1 MIIKTQAHQPNRLT
15 FVLSFLIPWLFRKK
29 KKECYKVVS
38 ELLHTAK
45 ETLSQD
51 VIPIPLVPPE
61 QGA

>member
-1 MIIKTQAHQPNRLT
+1 MVVP
-15 FVLSFLIPWLFRKK
+15 K